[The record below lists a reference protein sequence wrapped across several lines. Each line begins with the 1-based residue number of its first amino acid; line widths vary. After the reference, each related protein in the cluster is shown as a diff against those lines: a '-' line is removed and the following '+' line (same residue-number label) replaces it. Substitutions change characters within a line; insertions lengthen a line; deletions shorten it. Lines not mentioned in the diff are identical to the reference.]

1 MKLVSK
7 IFKRTDWYVTS
18 KFGMRL
24 HPIDKVYKMHNGT
37 DYGTHSK
44 KLPLYAIEEG
54 YVQKVVTGQNKAKTG
69 YGNYVWVRY
78 PRLNI
83 SLLHAHM
90 DSVKVKKGDQVK
102 EGTLLGYTGTT
113 GASTGIHLHLGMTL
127 IGSDKWLDPHAYN
140 YEEPVIEEKKQDAP
154 VKEEKKEDA
163 KPKETASN
171 ELKVGDKVKIIGFG
185 NATSYGTGRLA
196 RGIGWTR
203 TIKKIYPGRKY
214 PYQVGNAL
222 GTTGFYNAKGL
233 KKL

>member
-7 IFKRTDWYVTS
+7 IFRRTDWYMTS
-18 KFGMRL
+18 KYGMRL

-37 DYGTHSK
+37 DYGTNGK

-90 DSVKVKKGDQVK
+90 DSVKVKKGDKVK

-127 IGSDKWLDPHAYN
+127 IGSDAWLDPHAYD
-140 YEEPVIEEKKQDAP
+140 YTEAIVEEPKQDAP
-154 VKEEKKEDA
+154 VQEEKKEDA
-163 KPKETASN
+163 KPVESASN
-171 ELKVGDKVKIIGFG
+171 KLTVGTKVRIAGTGR
-185 NATSYGTGRLA
+185 ASSYGTGA
-196 RGIGWTR
+196 KANGIGWVR
-203 TIKKIYPGRKY
+203 EILKVHEGRPY
-214 PYQVGNAL
+214 PYQVGNKS
-222 GTTGFYNAKGL
+222 GTTGFYKAEAL
-233 KKL
+233 KKI